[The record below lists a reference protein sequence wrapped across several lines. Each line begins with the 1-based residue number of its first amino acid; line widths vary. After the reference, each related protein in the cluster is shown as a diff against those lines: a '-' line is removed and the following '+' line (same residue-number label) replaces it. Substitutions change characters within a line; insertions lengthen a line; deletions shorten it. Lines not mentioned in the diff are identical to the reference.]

1 MFAPTT
7 GTNYPSTSKHSP
19 DRALRQS
26 FSRKGPVPDSM
37 GDQKTL
43 YVVVCA
49 AGPAS
54 EVGTLVRLAQGRGWT
69 VQVMATP
76 SAMNFIDVEAL
87 EKQTGRPVRSQ
98 HRAPGD
104 PRSPKADAIIIA
116 PATFNTINKLANG
129 IADNY
134 VLDVVNE
141 AIGLGVP
148 TVILPFVN
156 SAYTK
161 RTLFKTSIE
170 KLRTEDVPVMI
181 GVDTFSPHEAGS
193 GSNMINSFPWTNP
206 LDKLKTFKTIQEI
219 CPHHKTQGKNMN
231 SMNTKDRFERK

>member
-1 MFAPTT
+1 M
-7 GTNYPSTSKHSP
+7 S
-19 DRALRQS
+19 
-26 FSRKGPVPDSM
+26 
-37 GDQKTL
+37 DQKTL

-54 EVGTLVRLAQGRGWT
+54 EVGTLISLAQDQGWT

-76 SAMNFIDVEAL
+76 AAVSFIDVKAL

-104 PRSPKADAIIIA
+104 PRSPKADAIILA

-156 SAYTK
+156 TAYAN
-161 RTLFKTSIE
+161 RAPFKASVE
-170 KLRTEDVPVMI
+170 KLRGEQALVLIDPEGFT
-181 GVDTFSPHEAGS
+181 PHDPGS
-193 GSNMINSFPWTNP
+193 GSNAKNKFPWT
-206 LDKLKTFKTIQEI
+206 LSLKYATKVFK
-219 CPHHKTQGKNMN
+219 
-231 SMNTKDRFERK
+231 

>member
-1 MFAPTT
+1 M
-7 GTNYPSTSKHSP
+7 SE
-19 DRALRQS
+19 
-26 FSRKGPVPDSM
+26 
-37 GDQKTL
+37 QKTL

-54 EVGTLVRLAQGRGWT
+54 EVGTLVGLAQERGWT

-76 SAMNFIDVEAL
+76 AAVSFIDIEAL
-87 EKQTGRPVRSQ
+87 EKQTRRPVRSQ

-134 VLDVVNE
+134 VLDVTNE

-156 SAYTK
+156 TAYAN
-161 RTLFKTSIE
+161 RAPFNASVE
-170 KLRTEDVPVMI
+170 RLRRE
-181 GVDTFSPHEAGS
+181 GVDVLIGPDFFQPHKPGQGEEATESYPWIITLTKGKFS
-193 GSNMINSFPWTNP
+193 
-206 LDKLKTFKTIQEI
+206 
-219 CPHHKTQGKNMN
+219 
-231 SMNTKDRFERK
+231 

>member
-1 MFAPTT
+1 M
-7 GTNYPSTSKHSP
+7 
-19 DRALRQS
+19 
-26 FSRKGPVPDSM
+26 PDSVSER
-37 GDQKTL
+37 KTL

-54 EVGTLVRLAQGRGWT
+54 DVGKLVDLAQEQGWT

-76 SAMNFIDVEAL
+76 SAVSFIDVEAL

-98 HRAPGD
+98 HRTPGD
-104 PRSPKADAIIIA
+104 SRSPKADAIIIA

-134 VLDVVNE
+134 ALDVVNE

-156 SAYTK
+156 SAYAS
-161 RTLFKTSIE
+161 RAPFRESVR
-170 KLRTEDVPVMI
+170 KLQAEEVSVLI
-181 GVDTFSPHEAGS
+181 GPEAFVPHEAGS
-193 GSNMINSFPWTNP
+193 GTSAYDAFPWRLA
-206 LDKLKTFKTIQEI
+206 LDQAE
-219 CPHHKTQGKNMN
+219 N
-231 SMNTKDRFERK
+231 SL

>member
-1 MFAPTT
+1 MPEAV
-7 GTNYPSTSKHSP
+7 S
-19 DRALRQS
+19 
-26 FSRKGPVPDSM
+26 
-37 GDQKTL
+37 DQKTL

-54 EVGTLVRLAQGRGWT
+54 EVGTLVGWAQDRGWT

-76 SAMNFIDVEAL
+76 AAVSFIDVEAL

-104 PRSPKADAIIIA
+104 PRSPKADAIIVA
-116 PATFNTINKLANG
+116 PATFNTINKLASG

-148 TVILPFVN
+148 TVVLPFVN
-156 SAYTK
+156 SAYAG
-161 RTLFKTSIE
+161 RAPFRDSVR
-170 KLRTEDVPVMI
+170 KLKGEEVSVLI
-181 GVDTFSPHEAGS
+181 GKDAFAPHEAGS
-193 GSNMINSFPWTNP
+193 GSSAFDTFPWQLA
-206 LDKLKTFKTIQEI
+206 LDQAEKIL
-219 CPHHKTQGKNMN
+219 
-231 SMNTKDRFERK
+231 

>member
-1 MFAPTT
+1 V
-7 GTNYPSTSKHSP
+7 S
-19 DRALRQS
+19 
-26 FSRKGPVPDSM
+26 
-37 GDQKTL
+37 DQKTL

-54 EVGTLVRLAQGRGWT
+54 EVGTLVGLAQDRGWT

-76 SAMNFIDVEAL
+76 AAVSFIDVEAL

-116 PATFNTINKLANG
+116 PATFNTINKLASG

-141 AIGLGVP
+141 AIGLDVP
-148 TVILPFVN
+148 TVVLPFVN
-156 SAYTK
+156 SAYASRAPFRESVK
-161 RTLFKTSIE
+161 
-170 KLRTEDVPVMI
+170 KLQDEDVPVLI
-181 GVDTFSPHEAGS
+181 GPGSFVPHDAGS
-193 GSNMINSFPWTNP
+193 GSSAFQTFPWQLALNAAE
-206 LDKLKTFKTIQEI
+206 KTL
-219 CPHHKTQGKNMN
+219 
-231 SMNTKDRFERK
+231 

>member
-1 MFAPTT
+1 M
-7 GTNYPSTSKHSP
+7 
-19 DRALRQS
+19 
-26 FSRKGPVPDSM
+26 PDSVSE
-37 GDQKTL
+37 QKTL

-54 EVGTLVRLAQGRGWT
+54 DVGKLVDLAQEQGWT

-76 SAMNFIDVEAL
+76 SAVSFIDVEAL

-134 VLDVVNE
+134 ALDVVNE

-156 SAYTK
+156 SAYAS
-161 RTLFKTSIE
+161 RAPFRESVR
-170 KLRTEDVPVMI
+170 KLRAEEVSVLIRQDAFVP
-181 GVDTFSPHEAGS
+181 HKAGS
-193 GSNMINSFPWTNP
+193 GTSAFDTFPWRLA
-206 LDKLKTFKTIQEI
+206 LDQTE
-219 CPHHKTQGKNMN
+219 N
-231 SMNTKDRFERK
+231 SL

>member
-1 MFAPTT
+1 
-7 GTNYPSTSKHSP
+7 
-19 DRALRQS
+19 
-26 FSRKGPVPDSM
+26 M

-76 SAMNFIDVEAL
+76 AAVSLIEVETL
-87 EKQTGRPVRSQ
+87 KKQTGRLVRSQ

-104 PRSPKADAIIIA
+104 PRSPKADAIVIA

-134 VLDVVNE
+134 VLDVVSE

-156 SAYTK
+156 SAYAS
-161 RTLFKTSIE
+161 RAPFRESIK
-170 KLRTEDVPVMI
+170 KLRTEEVFVLI
-181 GVDTFSPHEAGS
+181 GLGAFTPHEAGS
-193 GSNMINSFPWTNP
+193 GSSVFDKFPWQLA
-206 LDKLKTFKTIQEI
+206 LDEAEKTL
-219 CPHHKTQGKNMN
+219 
-231 SMNTKDRFERK
+231 

>member
-1 MFAPTT
+1 M
-7 GTNYPSTSKHSP
+7 
-19 DRALRQS
+19 
-26 FSRKGPVPDSM
+26 PDSVSE
-37 GDQKTL
+37 QKTL

-54 EVGTLVRLAQGRGWT
+54 DVGTLVDLAQEQGWT
-69 VQVMATP
+69 IQVMATP
-76 SAMNFIDVEAL
+76 SAVSFIDVEAL

-148 TVILPFVN
+148 TTVLPFVN
-156 SAYTK
+156 SAYAN
-161 RTLFKTSIE
+161 RTPFKASMERLSQEGIEILTGPGLFEPHPPKSGE
-170 KLRTEDVPVMI
+170 KYI
-181 GVDTFSPHEAGS
+181 K
-193 GSNMINSFPWTNP
+193 SFPWSAP
-206 LDKLKTFKTIQEI
+206 LRRIRGYQ
-219 CPHHKTQGKNMN
+219 
-231 SMNTKDRFERK
+231 

>member
-1 MFAPTT
+1 M
-7 GTNYPSTSKHSP
+7 
-19 DRALRQS
+19 
-26 FSRKGPVPDSM
+26 PDSVSE
-37 GDQKTL
+37 QKTL

-54 EVGTLVRLAQGRGWT
+54 DVGKLVDLAQEQGWT

-76 SAMNFIDVEAL
+76 SAVSFIDVEAL

-141 AIGLGVP
+141 AIGLDVP
-148 TVILPFVN
+148 TIILPFVN
-156 SAYTK
+156 STYSNRGPFK
-161 RTLFKTSIE
+161 RSVE
-170 KLRTEDVPVMI
+170 NLRSERVTVLLGPDML
-181 GVDTFSPHEAGS
+181 TPHEPGS
-193 GSNMINSFPWTNP
+193 GLAQIGAFPWDTS
-206 LDKLKTFKTIQEI
+206 LEQLIHFK
-219 CPHHKTQGKNMN
+219 HN
-231 SMNTKDRFERK
+231 

>member
-1 MFAPTT
+1 M
-7 GTNYPSTSKHSP
+7 
-19 DRALRQS
+19 
-26 FSRKGPVPDSM
+26 PDSV

-54 EVGTLVRLAQGRGWT
+54 EVGTLVGLAQKQGWT

-76 SAMNFIDVEAL
+76 AAVSFIDVEAL

-148 TVILPFVN
+148 MVILPFVN
-156 SAYTK
+156 SAYAS
-161 RTLFKTSIE
+161 RAPFKSSVE
-170 KLRTEDVPVMI
+170 KLRSENVPVMV
-181 GVDTFSPHEAGS
+181 GPDSFMPHDAGS
-193 GSNMINSFPWTNP
+193 GSIWIGRFPWKLA
-206 LDKLKTFKTIQEI
+206 LDKAES
-219 CPHHKTQGKNMN
+219 TQ
-231 SMNTKDRFERK
+231 TEAHLQY

>member
-1 MFAPTT
+1 M
-7 GTNYPSTSKHSP
+7 SE
-19 DRALRQS
+19 
-26 FSRKGPVPDSM
+26 
-37 GDQKTL
+37 QKTL

-54 EVGTLVRLAQGRGWT
+54 EVGTLVGLAQEEGWT

-76 SAMNFIDVEAL
+76 AAMSFIDVEAL

-104 PRSPKADAIIIA
+104 PRSPQADAIIIA

-141 AIGLGVP
+141 AIGLEVP

-156 SAYTK
+156 SAYAS
-161 RTLFKTSIE
+161 RAPFKMSVE
-170 KLRTEDVPVMI
+170 KLRTERVPVLV
-181 GVDTFSPHEAGS
+181 GQNAFVPHDAGAGS
-193 GSNMINSFPWTNP
+193 SVVDRFPWG
-206 LDKLKTFKTIQEI
+206 LALERA
-219 CPHHKTQGKNMN
+219 
-231 SMNTKDRFERK
+231 KDAL

>member
-1 MFAPTT
+1 M
-7 GTNYPSTSKHSP
+7 
-19 DRALRQS
+19 
-26 FSRKGPVPDSM
+26 PDSVSER
-37 GDQKTL
+37 KTL

-54 EVGTLVRLAQGRGWT
+54 DVGTLVDLAQEQGWT

-76 SAMNFIDVEAL
+76 SAVSFIDVEAL

-156 SAYTK
+156 SAYAS
-161 RTLFKTSIE
+161 RAPFRESAR
-170 KLRTEDVPVMI
+170 KLRAEEVSVLI
-181 GVDTFSPHEAGS
+181 GQDAFVPHEAGS
-193 GSNMINSFPWTNP
+193 GTSAFDTFPWRLA
-206 LDKLKTFKTIQEI
+206 LDQAE
-219 CPHHKTQGKNMN
+219 N
-231 SMNTKDRFERK
+231 SL

>member
-1 MFAPTT
+1 M
-7 GTNYPSTSKHSP
+7 
-19 DRALRQS
+19 
-26 FSRKGPVPDSM
+26 PDSVSER
-37 GDQKTL
+37 KTL

-54 EVGTLVRLAQGRGWT
+54 DVGKLVDLAQEQGWT

-76 SAMNFIDVEAL
+76 SAVSFIDVEAL

-141 AIGLGVP
+141 AIGMGIP
-148 TVILPFVN
+148 TTILPFVN
-156 SAYTK
+156 SAYAN
-161 RTLFKTSIE
+161 RISFNASIE
-170 KLRTEDVPVMI
+170 KLRIEGIDVLI
-181 GVDTFSPHEAGS
+181 GPGAFEPHESGF
-193 GSNMINSFPWTNP
+193 GSNAIEGFPWA
-206 LDKLKTFKTIQEI
+206 LALERTITLNKE
-219 CPHHKTQGKNMN
+219 N
-231 SMNTKDRFERK
+231 

>member
-1 MFAPTT
+1 M
-7 GTNYPSTSKHSP
+7 
-19 DRALRQS
+19 
-26 FSRKGPVPDSM
+26 PDSM

-43 YVVVCA
+43 YVAVCA

-54 EVGTLVRLAQGRGWT
+54 EVGTLVGLAQDRGWT

-76 SAMNFIDVEAL
+76 AAVSFIDIQAL

-98 HRAPGD
+98 HRTPGD

-141 AIGLGVP
+141 AIGLRVP
-148 TVILPFVN
+148 TVILPFIN
-156 SAYTK
+156 SAYANRSPFRESVK
-161 RTLFKTSIE
+161 RLN
-170 KLRTEDVPVMI
+170 TEHASVLI
-181 GVDTFSPHEAGS
+181 GPDSFVPHEQGS
-193 GSNMINSFPWTNP
+193 GSCIAKDFPW
-206 LDKLKTFKTIQEI
+206 LLALRQAEMRSSEGDFKE
-219 CPHHKTQGKNMN
+219 
-231 SMNTKDRFERK
+231 

>member
-1 MFAPTT
+1 
-7 GTNYPSTSKHSP
+7 
-19 DRALRQS
+19 
-26 FSRKGPVPDSM
+26 M

-54 EVGTLVRLAQGRGWT
+54 EVGTLVGLAQDGGWT

-76 SAMNFIDVEAL
+76 AAVSFIDVEAL
-87 EKQTGRPVRSQ
+87 QEQTGRPVRSQ

-104 PRSPKADAIIIA
+104 PRSPKANAIIIA
-116 PATFNTINKLANG
+116 PATFNTINKLATG

-156 SAYTK
+156 SAYTN
-161 RTLFKTSIE
+161 RSPFKASVE
-170 KLRTEDVPVMI
+170 KLRGERVPVLI
-181 GVDTFSPHEAGS
+181 GPDTFAPHSPGG
-193 GSNMINSFPWTNP
+193 GSNAVRTFPWNLSLEQTE
-206 LDKLKTFKTIQEI
+206 KLL
-219 CPHHKTQGKNMN
+219 
-231 SMNTKDRFERK
+231 

>member
-1 MFAPTT
+1 
-7 GTNYPSTSKHSP
+7 
-19 DRALRQS
+19 
-26 FSRKGPVPDSM
+26 VPEAVS
-37 GDQKTL
+37 DQKTL

-49 AGPAS
+49 AGTAS
-54 EVGTLVRLAQGRGWT
+54 EVGTLVGLAQDRGWT

-76 SAMNFIDVEAL
+76 AAVSFIDVEAL

-156 SAYTK
+156 SAYASRSPFRK
-161 RTLFKTSIE
+161 SVE
-170 KLRTEDVPVMI
+170 KLRAEEVSVLI
-181 GVDTFSPHEAGS
+181 GPGAFIPHEAGS
-193 GSNMINSFPWTNP
+193 GSSAFETFPWQLA
-206 LDKLKTFKTIQEI
+206 LDQIE
-219 CPHHKTQGKNMN
+219 NA
-231 SMNTKDRFERK
+231 

>member
-1 MFAPTT
+1 M
-7 GTNYPSTSKHSP
+7 
-19 DRALRQS
+19 
-26 FSRKGPVPDSM
+26 PDSVSE
-37 GDQKTL
+37 QKTL

-54 EVGTLVRLAQGRGWT
+54 DVGTLVDLAQEQGWT

-76 SAMNFIDVEAL
+76 SAVSFIDVEAL

-156 SAYTK
+156 SAYAS
-161 RTLFKTSIE
+161 RTPFHMSVE
-170 KLRTEDVPVMI
+170 KLRSEQITVLLGP
-181 GVDTFSPHEAGS
+181 DTFEPHEVGD
-193 GSNMINSFPWTNP
+193 GSNKTKVFPWKET
-206 LDKLKTFKTIQEI
+206 LIKIQ
-219 CPHHKTQGKNMN
+219 HKAQ
-231 SMNTKDRFERK
+231 NTKVH